1 MQAIQLLDKL
11 RLISGEAMSD
21 GCSTL
26 IRMLLFLKKKTTA
39 AATGNFAFLHTD
51 MHSHLV
57 PGIDDGA
64 GSLEDSMNMLRG
76 FSALGYRKIITTP
89 HVRPGYFP
97 NTRKTILE
105 GFEKVE
111 TASREAEIDLELE
124 CAAEY
129 FVDYGFIDT
138 AEEEGLL
145 TFSGNH
151 VLIELSTFSPPPDVH
166 HTIFQLQVKGYQPVL
181 AHPERYVYYEGVK
194 DFQRLKELG
203 CLFQMN
209 IMSLS
214 GHYGKTVKSFALKL
228 LKSGL
233 IDLFGTDCHRQQHIE
248 ELQKIAAHKKT
259 VKLMREAPFRNPE
272 F

>member
-1 MQAIQLLDKL
+1 ML
-11 RLISGEAMSD
+11 R
-21 GCSTL
+21 
-26 IRMLLFLKKKTTA
+26 FLKKKTVGSA
-39 AATGNFAFLHTD
+39 SGNFNFLHTD

-64 GSLEDSMNMLRG
+64 GSLEDSMNLLRG
-76 FSALGYRKIITTP
+76 LSDLGYQKIITTP

-97 NTRKTILE
+97 NTRKIILA
-105 GFEKVE
+105 GFEKVK
-111 TASREAEIDLELE
+111 TAASAAGLDLELA

-129 FVDYGFIDT
+129 FVDFGFMNT
-138 AEEEGLL
+138 VEKEGLM

-166 HTIFQLQVKGYQPVL
+166 DTIFQLRIKGCQPIL
-181 AHPERYVYYEGVK
+181 AHPERYVYYRDIK
-194 DFQRLKELG
+194 DFQRLKDLG

-209 IMSLS
+209 ILSLS
-214 GHYGKTVKSFALKL
+214 GHYGKQVNAIAHNL
-228 LKSGL
+228 LKNRM

-248 ELQKIAAHKKT
+248 ALQKISTHKKT
-259 VKLMREAPFRNPE
+259 VKLMQEAPFRNPE

>member
-1 MQAIQLLDKL
+1 ML
-11 RLISGEAMSD
+11 R
-21 GCSTL
+21 
-26 IRMLLFLKKKTTA
+26 FLRKKTVGTA
-39 AATGNFAFLHTD
+39 SGKFDFLNTD

-64 GSLEDSMNMLRG
+64 GSMEDSINLLRG

-97 NTRKTILE
+97 NTREIILS
-105 GFEKVE
+105 GFEKVKAA
-111 TASREAEIDLELE
+111 ASAAGLDLELA

-138 AEEEGLL
+138 MEKEGLL
-145 TFSGNH
+145 TFSGKH
-151 VLIELSTFSPPPDVH
+151 VLIELSTFSPPPDVND
-166 HTIFQLQVKGYQPVL
+166 TIFQLRIKGYQPVL
-181 AHPERYVYYEGVK
+181 AHPERYVYYQSVK
-194 DFQRLKELG
+194 DFQRLKDLG

-214 GHYGKTVKSFALKL
+214 GHYGKTVSAIAHEL
-228 LKSGL
+228 LKNRM

-248 ELQKIAAHKKT
+248 ALQKISTQEKNIR
-259 VKLMREAPFRNPE
+259 LLREAHFLNPE